1 MSQPHFARRLLFPL
15 IPLYRLALAFRELK
29 LLLAPTRRLR
39 YPVVSIG
46 NLSTGGSGKT
56 PLTIA
61 LARALLRRG
70 IRVDVLSRGYGRQSQ
85 WVDRVDE
92 YGIAEDFGDE
102 PLLIARV
109 TGVPVY
115 VSPQRYDAGLLAEAD
130 AKAEADARQLASQLE
145 PNAPE
150 PSTPQSKETER
161 NGEKPSAKTEPSSQT
176 EPSAKTEP
184 TLAPVKPDGPALS
197 DGVQP
202 AESSGELAPEVSPAE
217 ISPAE
222 TPSSAKEHDK
232 ATPLRHVH
240 LLDDGFQHRQLARDV
255 NILLL
260 NQRDWQDWLLPA
272 GNLREPIEAISR
284 ADVLALPANEPEL
297 EVALHLC
304 GWNRPVWRIFRSLEI
319 PEVNGPVA
327 AFCGIAH
334 PDQFFEGLEG
344 AGLKVVLRLDFP
356 DHYTY
361 TVSVLEELI
370 AEARKM
376 NVSAV
381 ITTEKDLVRMGN
393 LALIFPKSM
402 PLTTARLRI
411 KIEEQQDAIDW
422 LVRKLAP
429 GPPHPPL

>member
-1 MSQPHFARRLLFPL
+1 MSQPHFARCLLLPL
-15 IPLYRLALAFRELK
+15 VPLYRLALFLHELK
-29 LLLAPTRRLR
+29 LLAAPARRLR
-39 YPVVSIG
+39 FPVVSIG

-130 AKAEADARQLASQLE
+130 AKAEADARQLASQQE
-145 PNAPE
+145 PDVSE
-150 PSTPQSKETER
+150 PSTQPSKEADTKA
-161 NGEKPSAKTEPSSQT
+161 EKPSAQT
-176 EPSAKTEP
+176 EPPAQTEP
-184 TLAPVKPDGPALS
+184 TLASVKPEVPVLTVDLE
-197 DGVQP
+197 P
-202 AESSGELAPEVSPAE
+202 AESSGELVPEAASE
-217 ISPAE
+217 EKSPAE
-222 TPSSAKEHDK
+222 TSSSAAEQCE
-232 ATPLRHVH
+232 AEPPLYVH

-284 ADVLALPANEPEL
+284 ADVLAIPANEPEL
-297 EVALHLC
+297 EVALQLC
-304 GWNRPVWRIFRSLEI
+304 GWDRPVWRIFRSLEI
-319 PEVNGPVA
+319 PEINGPVA

-334 PDQFFEGLEG
+334 SDQFFEGLED
-344 AGLKVVLRLDFP
+344 AGLEVALRLAFP

-361 TVSVLEELI
+361 TESVLEELI
-370 AEARKM
+370 AKASNM
-376 NVSAV
+376 SIAAV

-411 KIEEQQDAIDW
+411 KIEEQRSAIDW
-422 LVRKLAP
+422 LVKRLASS
-429 GPPHPPL
+429 PPYPPL

>member
-1 MSQPHFARRLLFPL
+1 MARMSQTHFARRLLLPL
-15 IPLYRLALAFRELK
+15 VPLYRLALFLRELK
-29 LLLAPTRRLR
+29 LLASPARRLR

-85 WVDRVDE
+85 WIDRVDE
-92 YGIAEDFGDE
+92 YGSAEEFGDE

-130 AKAEADARQLASQLE
+130 AKAEADARQLASQPE
-145 PNAPE
+145 PNISE
-150 PSTPQSKETER
+150 PSTPPLEAESKV
-161 NGEKPSAKTEPSSQT
+161 EKTSAKTESPAQ
-176 EPSAKTEP
+176 TEP
-184 TLAPVKPDGPALS
+184 TLASVKPELPVLPVGVEPAK
-197 DGVQP
+197 
-202 AESSGELAPEVSPAE
+202 SSGELAPQAAPAE
-217 ISPAE
+217 KPPAE
-222 TPSSAKEHDK
+222 AKL
-232 ATPLRHVH
+232 PRHVH

-272 GNLREPIEAISR
+272 GNLRESIEAISR

-297 EVALHLC
+297 EVALHYY
-304 GWNRPVWRIFRSLEI
+304 GWDRPVWRIFRSLEI

-334 PDQFFEGLEG
+334 TDQFFEGLED
-344 AGLKVVLRLDFP
+344 AGLNVALRLAFP

-361 TVSVLEELI
+361 SASVLEELI
-370 AEARKM
+370 AEAREM
-376 NVSAV
+376 NVAAV
-381 ITTEKDLVRMGN
+381 VTTEKDLVRMGN
-393 LALIFPKSM
+393 LALLFPKSM
-402 PLTTARLRI
+402 PLTIARLRI
-411 KIEEQQDAIDW
+411 KIEDQNAAIDW
-422 LVRKLAP
+422 LVKRLAP
-429 GPPHPPL
+429 SPSHPPL

>member
-1 MSQPHFARRLLFPL
+1 MSHAFSVRRLLLPL
-15 IPLYRLALAFRELK
+15 VPLYRLALAFHELR
-29 LLLAPTRRLR
+29 LLAAPARQLR

-85 WVDRVDE
+85 WIDRVDE
-92 YGIAEDFGDE
+92 YGTAEDFGDE

-130 AKAEADARQLASQLE
+130 AKAAADARQLTSQQE
-145 PNAPE
+145 PNVSE
-150 PSTPQSKETER
+150 PSTPQSKETETKV
-161 NGEKPSAKTEPSSQT
+161 EKPSAQT
-176 EPSAKTEP
+176 EPIPAS
-184 TLAPVKPDGPALS
+184 VKPEIPAFPV
-197 DGVQP
+197 GVEP
-202 AESSGELAPEVSPAE
+202 AESSGALAPEAAPAEKSPAE
-217 ISPAE
+217 S
-222 TPSSAKEHDK
+222 TP
-232 ATPLRHVH
+232 PLHVH

-255 NILLL
+255 NILML

-297 EVALHLC
+297 EVALHFW
-304 GWNRPVWRIFRSLEI
+304 GWDRPVWRIFRSLDI

-334 PDQFFEGLEG
+334 PDQFFEGLED
-344 AGLKVVLRLDFP
+344 AGLEVALRLAFP

-361 TVSVLEELI
+361 TESVLEELI
-370 AEARKM
+370 AQAREM
-376 NVSAV
+376 NVAAV

-393 LALIFPKSM
+393 LALLFPKSI

-411 KIEEQQDAIDW
+411 KIEDQKSAIDW
-422 LVRKLAP
+422 LVSRLT
-429 GPPHPPL
+429 GP